1 MADVK
6 DTEIG
11 GKMFF
16 IHRLNVWKQITFA
29 ADLQKEL
36 VKPIFGGL
44 DIADGELKR
53 EGGNILAGIS
63 EALSGDRLEH
73 WVKKILDEGLVA
85 VETADGKAK
94 RLTFSEMG
102 NLFEDPMDVIQLIR
116 EVFEHNFL
124 DFFKKLL
131 ANTGL
136 DISALPKHP

>member
-1 MADVK
+1 MAEVK

-29 ADLQKEL
+29 ADLQREL

-44 DIADGELKR
+44 DVGEGELKGD
-53 EGGNILAGIS
+53 GGSIIAGIS
-63 EALSGDRLEH
+63 EALSGERLEY
-73 WVKKILDEGLVA
+73 WVKKMLDEGLVA
-85 VETADGKAK
+85 VETDDGKAK
-94 RLTFSEMG
+94 RLTFTEMG
-102 NLFEDPMDVIQLIR
+102 HLFDDPMNVIQLIR
-116 EVFEHNFL
+116 EVFEYNFL

-136 DISALPKHP
+136 DISALPNRL